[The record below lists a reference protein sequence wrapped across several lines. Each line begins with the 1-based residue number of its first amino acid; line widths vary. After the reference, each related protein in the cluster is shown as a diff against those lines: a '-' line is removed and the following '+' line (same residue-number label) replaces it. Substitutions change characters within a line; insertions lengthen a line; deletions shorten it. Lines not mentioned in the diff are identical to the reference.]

1 MREGLPLILAAA
13 AAVTAVVVARSG
25 PSRESVLP
33 LSRTVADHEKGLD
46 RASAVAFPL
55 SPEEERKIGA
65 DMARAITVAP
75 AVAGSTAAVHEA
87 QWREAAGEA
96 ARSPLVKRFAG
107 QYEFRVVQE
116 YSPNAFA
123 LPGGFVFATSSLL
136 DKIGGDFDALM
147 FVAGHEI
154 GHIELG
160 HTADAYRLRSGH
172 DPVTAVFGGV
182 LSIPRLF
189 AELHFSQTQELEADA
204 YAAAVMRSRGHD
216 PRAGLRVFDAL
227 GIPKDANTKRDPAE
241 IAVEGLSDYFRTH
254 PGGWERRAALERAIG
269 SQHSNLGSAAQ

>member
-1 MREGLPLILAAA
+1 MREALPLVLAGLAAA
-13 AAVTAVVVARSG
+13 AAVAVARSG

-55 SPEEERKIGA
+55 SPEEERRIGA
-65 DMARAITVAP
+65 DMARSIPIAYA
-75 AVAGSTAAVHEA
+75 AGDSTEAVHGA
-87 QWREAAGEA
+87 QWHEAGEDA

-107 QYEFRVVQE
+107 RYEFRVVQE

-123 LPGGFVFATSSLL
+123 IPGGYVFATSSLL

-154 GHIELG
+154 GHVELG
-160 HTADAYRLRSGH
+160 HTADAYRLRAGGN
-172 DPVTAVFGGV
+172 PVADVFGGV

-189 AELHFSQTQELEADA
+189 ASLHFSQTQELEADA
-204 YAAAVMRSRGHD
+204 YAAALMRSRGRD

-227 GIPKDANTKRDPAE
+227 GIPKDANTKRGPDE
-241 IAVEGLSDYFRTH
+241 IAVEGLTDYFRTH

-269 SQHSNLGSAAQ
+269 SRPPSLGSAAQ